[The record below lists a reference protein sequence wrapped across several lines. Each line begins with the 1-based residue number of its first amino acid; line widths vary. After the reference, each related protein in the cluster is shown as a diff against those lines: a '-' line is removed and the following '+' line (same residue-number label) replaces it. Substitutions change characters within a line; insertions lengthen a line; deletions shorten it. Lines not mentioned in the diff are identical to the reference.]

1 MTDWL
6 IRPWP
11 WYLAG
16 PVIGLFPALLLLLGN
31 RQFGVST
38 TLRHVCAATCPGDV
52 EYFRYD
58 WRLAGG
64 WNLAFALGIL
74 IGGVLAGSVFPN
86 PDPIGIA
93 NETKATLRSLG
104 VHDFTGLMPSDVF
117 NWANLTSLRGVAL
130 IAGGGF
136 AVGFGAAYGGGCTS
150 GHGLSGIADL
160 QLPSLIALLAF
171 FAGGIAATFLLMPFL
186 L

>member
-1 MTDWL
+1 
-6 IRPWP
+6 
-11 WYLAG
+11 
-16 PVIGLFPALLLLLGN
+16 
-31 RQFGVST
+31 
-38 TLRHVCAATCPGDV
+38 
-52 EYFRYD
+52 
-58 WRLAGG
+58 
-64 WNLAFALGIL
+64 
-74 IGGVLAGSVFPN
+74 
-86 PDPIGIA
+86 
-93 NETKATLRSLG
+93 
-104 VHDFTGLMPSDVF
+104 MPSDVF
-117 NWANLTSLRGVAL
+117 NWANLTSLRGGAL